1 MLIKFTV
8 KNWMSFRNE
17 TSFSM
22 IATRERQHRER
33 VPSVNKYKTSVLPI
47 AAIYGGNAS
56 GKTNFFKALNFAK
69 ELVVKG
75 TQPDSQI
82 LVETFLLDV
91 DTKGGEQPSYFS
103 FELLVD
109 EIIYE
114 FSFTVTRN
122 KILEEKLVEVS
133 ATSETVLYNRRENQP
148 NFDSSL
154 AKDQFLNFAFKG
166 TRDNQLFLT
175 NSVSQKVENFKP
187 VYNWFKD
194 ILVLVAPDSRFTAFE
209 DFLDETHP
217 LYSTMNKR
225 LSQLD
230 TGIDHLGF
238 QEIPINNLSLPEA
251 VKTNLQENL
260 KEGMTIRMLDE
271 YGKQRFVVT
280 RKNGVL
286 IVKKLIAYHPKSDGS
301 EAKFEIHQE
310 SDGSRRVIDL
320 LPAFLEISS
329 EASKKVYVIDEVDRS
344 LHSILTRQLLE
355 LYLESCSPESRAQL
369 LFTTH
374 DVLLMDQHL
383 LRRDEMWVTERDK
396 AGISTL
402 LSFSEFKDVRYDKDI
417 RKSYLQGRLGGIPR
431 ILINYAVRD
440 EDVRNNTDTCQVEKP
455 HLGDDLNK
463 ISGNTVNCQIE
474 KHQPEDHSNKKRA

>member
-1 MLIKFTV
+1 
-8 KNWMSFRNE
+8 MSFRNE

-22 IATRERQHRER
+22 VATRERQHRER
-33 VPSVNKYKTSVLPI
+33 VPLVNKYKTSILPI

-75 TQPDSQI
+75 TQPDAQI
-82 LVETFLLDV
+82 LVESFLLD
-91 DTKGGEQPSYFS
+91 DKESEQPTYFY
-103 FELLVD
+103 FELLVG
-109 EIIYE
+109 ETIYE
-114 FSFTVTRN
+114 FSFSVTR
-122 KILEEKLVEVS
+122 KRIIEEKLIQVS
-133 ATSETVLYNRRENQP
+133 ATSETVLYNRRENKP
-148 NFDSSL
+148 HFDSSL

-175 NSVSQKVENFKP
+175 NSVSQKVENFKS

-194 ILVLVAPDSRFTAFE
+194 TLVLVAPDSRFTAFE
-209 DFLDETHP
+209 DFLDEAHP

-230 TGIDHLGF
+230 TGIEHLGF
-238 QEIPINNLSLPEA
+238 QEIPINTISMPESLKA
-251 VKTNLQENL
+251 NLQENL

-271 YGKQRFVVT
+271 YGKQRYVVT
-280 RKNGVL
+280 RKNGNL
-286 IVKKLIAYHPKSDGS
+286 IVKKLIAYHPKSDGT
-301 EAKFEIHQE
+301 EAEFEIHQE

-320 LPAFLEISS
+320 LPAFLEVSS

-431 ILINYAVRD
+431 ILIGSTFKNWNSISKNERD
-440 EDVRNNTDTCQVEKP
+440 
-455 HLGDDLNK
+455 
-463 ISGNTVNCQIE
+463 
-474 KHQPEDHSNKKRA
+474 